1 LKRPTIIIVLQGIV
15 LLALIIS
22 ISLHKIIFVFE
33 YFKDNPDALT
43 SYGLAVMQFL
53 LIIFFGFLSYGLLK
67 RKSYALWGSII
78 FFVIILFGYNMFV
91 VLLGKGPINIIKFII
106 ITGGSLFFVYQLSF
120 SDNLRQFFRLK
131 R

>member
-22 ISLHKIIFVFE
+22 ISLHKIIFAFE
-33 YFKDNPDALT
+33 YFKDNPDAFT
-43 SYGLAVMQFL
+43 SYGLAGMQFL
-53 LIIFFGFLSYGLLK
+53 FIIFFGFLSYGLLK

-78 FFVIILFGYNMFV
+78 FFVMILFGYNIFV
-91 VLLGKGPINIIKFII
+91 VLLGKGPIHIIKFII
-106 ITGGSLFFVYQLSF
+106 ITGGSLFFVYQLAF
-120 SDNLRQFFRLK
+120 SDTIRQFFRLK